1 MAKMQTIVTTPGEVA
16 NYQKNISSLSNK
28 DNLIL
33 LSQTED
39 PDLPFS
45 VLNSI
50 MTSKCNIGIEKVDM
64 DNSISLAF
72 MLGRISM
79 KYESMCILSENDV
92 INDIKTLYSSI
103 EPKPTAKRKRTKTS
117 VNPPISTGTSSD
129 ISSKEDIVLRKRN
142 ISHEPNVLV
151 VAEVEDKS
159 NNPVGNET
167 ELIDLEQNIHTS
179 KKEEKTLSKYA
190 PDDEFT
196 ILYDELFAVVD
207 KLPKETG
214 FNPTDYMYNIIAS
227 FKTMNREGMSLEN
240 AVGLEC
246 TSLTA
251 NKLYRAV
258 KTKKAEI
265 NKIIKR
271 LPNE

>member
-1 MAKMQTIVTTPGEVA
+1 MQTIVTTPGEVA

-33 LSQTED
+33 LSQTDD
-39 PDLPFS
+39 PALPFS

-72 MLGRISM
+72 TLGRMSM

-92 INDIKTLYSSI
+92 INDIKALYSSI
-103 EPKPTAKRKRTKTS
+103 EPKPTVKKKRVKTS
-117 VNPPISTGTSSD
+117 ANPSIPTGTPSGSSEETVM
-129 ISSKEDIVLRKRN
+129 IQKR
-142 ISHEPNVLV
+142 SASREPNVLV
-151 VAEVEDKS
+151 VADVENKS
-159 NNPVGNET
+159 NDTVENET
-167 ELIDLEQNIHTS
+167 ELIDLEQNNLTS
-179 KKEEKTLSKYA
+179 KREEKPLDKNAS
-190 PDDEFT
+190 DDEFT
-196 ILYDELFAVVD
+196 VLYDNLFAVVD
-207 KLPKETG
+207 KLPKENG
-214 FNPTDYMYNIIAS
+214 FNPTDYMYNIVAS

-246 TSLTA
+246 TSLIA

-265 NKIIKR
+265 NKIIKK